1 MFEDNFFTTPAIESK
16 INILS
21 ARSPRR
27 ICIINFYSRQTIAV
41 KLSDPD
47 PPVLL
52 ILKSFLPKHLFLLK
66 HQKFSDYH
74 IEAKLISATLLRVGQ
89 FAEQVSFANVNFAMY
104 SVKIKANS
112 MS

>member
-47 PPVLL
+47 PPVLI

-74 IEAKLISATLLRVGQ
+74 IEAKLISATLFRAGQ
-89 FAEQVSFANVNFAMY
+89 FADQVSFANA
-104 SVKIKANS
+104 SIRCHNS
-112 MS
+112 I